1 MSISKQRSFVYWP
14 NFQWRFWFNNTNLR
28 ADIEVTKTHLFNLIS
43 YLSIEFSEAEP
54 SLPPKEYKKLSIST
68 TSWVDLKK
76 NKKYNFIRKFHGR
89 KKIENKMNLIG
100 IAPTWTNA
108 RKYYTY
114 FVVFIIHFHLFY
126 PRYFNLSPC
135 EIFR

>member
-1 MSISKQRSFVYWP
+1 MVDQHQIQGGNLKLDRSRDKLDFLQEFYLEDGTEKK
-14 NFQWRFWFNNTNLR
+14 NHTNLR

-76 NKKYNFIRKFHGR
+76 Q
-89 KKIENKMNLIG
+89 
-100 IAPTWTNA
+100 
-108 RKYYTY
+108 
-114 FVVFIIHFHLFY
+114 
-126 PRYFNLSPC
+126 
-135 EIFR
+135 EIQFQ